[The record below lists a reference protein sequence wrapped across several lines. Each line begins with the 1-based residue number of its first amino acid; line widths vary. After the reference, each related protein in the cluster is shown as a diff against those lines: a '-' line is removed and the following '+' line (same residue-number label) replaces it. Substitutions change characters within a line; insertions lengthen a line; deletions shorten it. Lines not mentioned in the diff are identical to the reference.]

1 MKLFRGDFQTL
12 ADMRAED
19 ARILLAAGRYAAAFY
34 MCGYAVECALK
45 ACIAKQTREYE
56 FPDLKQV
63 RDSYTHDARQLIVE
77 AKLKNDLDSQKKNS
91 GFERSWNVLLSWSEI
106 KRYEHQITHQE
117 AQDLY
122 IAVTDSTNGVLTWLK
137 NYW

>member
-1 MKLFRGDFQTL
+1 
-12 ADMRAED
+12 MRAED

-63 RDSYTHDARQLIVE
+63 RDSYTHDVR
-77 AKLKNDLDSQKKNS
+77 
-91 GFERSWNVLLSWSEI
+91 
-106 KRYEHQITHQE
+106 
-117 AQDLY
+117 
-122 IAVTDSTNGVLTWLK
+122 
-137 NYW
+137 